1 MAHRRSRKP
10 YVFTNIVRKPYQPY
24 MVESHE
30 TKEFPTYR
38 ELLKNLKELLYASD
52 EQIVTVY
59 RTRRGEWGEW
69 FEKWGMY
76 NGKPVLLKEGWM

>member
-1 MAHRRSRKP
+1 MTHSKKP
-10 YVFTNIVRKPYQPY
+10 YVFTNIVRKAWDRNQI
-24 MVESHE
+24 ESHT
-30 TKEFPTYR
+30 TKEFDTYR
-38 ELLKNLKELLYASD
+38 ELLKNLVDLLKAS
-52 EQIVTVY
+52 EEEIVTVY